1 MRTRFGIEAF
11 STFLQFEGDRFQRW
25 IADLRLQR
33 SMERRVAQAGSMS
46 ENYWALYWHRAL
58 QAAESA
64 PELARGHLI
73 SYVQEPC
80 YWAAQKTAASF
91 VSTQYSLAD
100 CFQMAIA
107 QSDKVFKGFDSQ
119 QGFNFK
125 TYASATL
132 NSLIRETLRQRQ
144 EVDICTDWGLLRK
157 VSQKRLTEAL
167 QNAGLAT
174 GAIASYILAWN
185 CFKIIY
191 VPKQTSATR
200 KLPKPEPEAWGA
212 IARLYNQEQ
221 HNQEQSGAG
230 ATPERMEKYLAACAK
245 AARAYLYPNVV
256 SINTPKPG
264 QDSGEFL
271 DDLATQPDSLLTE
284 LIAEE
289 ESQVRQTQRLQL
301 GEVLRGAIAS
311 LDEPSQALVRFY
323 YGEKLTQQEM
333 AARLEMKQYTVS
345 RRLTKARESLLMA
358 LAKWSQET
366 LHISPSTDLIKYTS
380 AALEEWLETCFNS
393 PSPS

>member
-1 MRTRFGIEAF
+1 
-11 STFLQFEGDRFQRW
+11 
-25 IADLRLQR
+25 
-33 SMERRVAQAGSMS
+33 
-46 ENYWALYWHRAL
+46 
-58 QAAESA
+58 
-64 PELARGHLI
+64 
-73 SYVQEPC
+73 
-80 YWAAQKTAASF
+80 
-91 VSTQYSLAD
+91 
-100 CFQMAIA
+100 
-107 QSDKVFKGFDSQ
+107 
-119 QGFNFK
+119 
-125 TYASATL
+125 
-132 NSLIRETLRQRQ
+132 LIRETLRQRQ

-174 GAIASYILAWN
+174 GAIASYVLAWN
-185 CFKIIY
+185 CFKLIY
-191 VPKQTSATR
+191 VPKQVSASR
-200 KLPKPEPEAWGA
+200 KLPKPEPETWGA

-221 HNQEQSGAG
+221 SGAG
-230 ATPERMEKYLAACAK
+230 ATPEQMEKYLATCAK

-271 DDLATQPDSLLTE
+271 DDLAAQPDSLLME

-301 GEVLRGAIAS
+301 GQVLWGAIAS
-311 LDEPSQALVRFY
+311 LDEPSQALVKFY

-333 AARLEMKQYTVS
+333 AARLDMKQYTVS

-366 LHISPSTDLIKYTS
+366 LHIPPSTDLIKYTS
-380 AALEEWLETCFNS
+380 AALEEWLEACFNS